1 MNRLRSWAPGVV
13 PLIIGL
19 VALWYFH
26 GVVAAQDPLSNW
38 VVGRYLG
45 VMLLAGLWGGSAW
58 CGGFFVTER
67 LKLTAVPLRERL
79 VFSFALGLLAWALL
93 VVAMGLLGVLGKAM
107 FFAMPL
113 FFYGLGGLP
122 LLKTLRRASRLR
134 RHVRARPPRVFDR
147 VLFGL
152 GLIGVALIWVN
163 LLTPRNLM
171 YDARWYHLSLAEQFA
186 VSGRVYR
193 LDEGW
198 FNGTMPHL
206 TTWLQTWSFLSPF
219 GQLFDRL
226 ELAAHL
232 EFVVFLATLASLPVL
247 IDALLPRPR
256 LGSSWALRFLFPG
269 VLLYDSSLGGGADH
283 VLAFWAVP
291 LFLAL
296 RRFWKRPTTAHG
308 VLFGAFAGA
317 AALTKYQAL
326 FLLMGPGLAVTARV
340 GLSVIQ
346 KARRD
351 FLKPALVTAGA
362 ALAISSPH
370 WALNALWHHNPVYP
384 YLSNVC
390 PSTPMSEG
398 IEPHISEVAWQPK
411 GTTKE
416 KLLETAK
423 ATLRFGFESHD
434 WDTFHGNRPVYGS
447 LFLVA
452 MALLAFAFRRRAV
465 LALGLSTWVAVP
477 LWYWTQHQDR
487 YLQAIAPWC
496 TVVVAVVFAGVWRR
510 FVLARPAVV
519 GLVGLQV
526 LHAADLPT
534 LPAHSTLNAQPV
546 TEVLSLL
553 SSNDGA
559 APEKLIDGHYSISRI
574 DKLIPREAKV
584 LVHEVHIHLGL
595 QRAAVRDHVQRQGA
609 IAYSVLGDTGSV
621 IEKLRS
627 LGVTHVL
634 WTPTPAGQQLIGD
647 DLVFLRFTQH
657 AVTQVQSLN
666 DGFVVGA
673 ITGTQTPKPQQ
684 VLVLTCTT
692 EHLSPKQLQLDW
704 HRLYYSTCETPPAV
718 DIATMAANEDVVIVD
733 TRRYPGRAPL
743 DGSFTML
750 FDRNGFNVWSRKP

>member
-13 PLIIGL
+13 PLVIGL
-19 VALWYFH
+19 VALWLFF
-26 GVVAAQDPLSNW
+26 GIVVAQDPASNW

-45 VMLLAGLWGGSAW
+45 VMLLAGLWGGSAL
-58 CGGFFVTER
+58 CGGFFLTGKLE
-67 LKLTAVPLRERL
+67 LTAIPLRERL
-79 VFSFALGLLAWALL
+79 VFSFALGLIAWALL
-93 VVAMGLLGVLGKAM
+93 VVSMGLLGVLGKAM

-113 FFYGLGGLP
+113 FFYGVGGLP
-122 LLKTLRRASRLR
+122 LLATLRRASRLR
-134 RHVRARPPRVFDR
+134 RQVRAQPPRVLDR
-147 VLFGL
+147 VLFGF
-152 GLIGVALIWVN
+152 GLICVALIWVS

-219 GQLFDRL
+219 GHLFDRL
-226 ELAAHL
+226 ELAAHV

-296 RRFWKRPTTAHG
+296 RRFWKRPTTTHG
-308 VLFGAFAGA
+308 VLFGAIAGA

-326 FLLMGPGLAVTARV
+326 FLLMGPALAVTARV
-340 GLSVIQ
+340 ALSLVQ
-346 KARRD
+346 KARRH
-351 FLKPALVTAGA
+351 FLKPALITAGV
-362 ALAISSPH
+362 ALAVSSPH
-370 WALNALWHHNPVYP
+370 WGLNALWHHNPVYP
-384 YLSNVC
+384 YLSNVF

-416 KLLETAK
+416 KLVETAK

-434 WDTFHGNRPVYGS
+434 WETFHGSRPVYGS
-447 LFLVA
+447 LFLIA

-519 GLVGLQV
+519 GLVGLQL
-526 LHAADLPT
+526 LHTADLPT
-534 LPAHSTLNAQPV
+534 LPVHSSLNAHPV
-546 TEVLSLL
+546 TDVLALL

-559 APEKLIDGHYSISRI
+559 APEKLIDSHYSISRL
-574 DKLIPREAKV
+574 DPLIPREAKV

-621 IEKLRS
+621 VEKLRS

-657 AVTQVQSLN
+657 AVSEVKSLN
-666 DGFVVGA
+666 DGFVVGTL
-673 ITGTQTPKPQQ
+673 TGKQAPKPQQ

-692 EHLSPKQLQLDW
+692 EHLTPKQLQIDW
-704 HRLYYSTCETPPAV
+704 HRLYYSTCDAPPPV
-718 DIATMAANEDVVIVD
+718 DISGMAATEDVVIVD

-743 DGSFTML
+743 DGAFTLL